1 MRKPLRMSAEEQFA
15 ATQKKVDR
23 AVAEKEQATNE
34 RAEHVA
40 TLKARRL
47 VKEAADKEAAIA
59 VAEAKANKIAKKAK
73 A

>member
-23 AVAEKEQATNE
+23 AVAEKEQAATE

-40 TLKARRL
+40 TLKARRM
-47 VKEAADKEAAIA
+47 VKEAADKDAATA
-59 VAEAKANKIAKKAK
+59 VADAKALKAAKKAK
-73 A
+73 G